1 MDNTPSTN
9 LIKNQ
14 QASSQA
20 VQVKLSEY
28 VKILPIEKEDR
39 KGWVNYGEN
48 NLYPSY
54 LIELYRESPVH
65 GALIN
70 SIAFM
75 VSGNGIETSVA
86 SVEEFINNLSL
97 EKLVF
102 QSALDLKMQGGFYW
116 EIIYS
121 LDRTTIS
128 EVNYLPYENCRLA
141 KTGDDEITGV
151 YFSHDWKDTRKKRN
165 TPQYIPFFDMAK
177 AQEETKQV
185 LFVAMENC
193 GASYY
198 PKPDYIQ
205 CLNWVE
211 LTRHISEYHVN
222 NILNGMFPSFMIHFM
237 NGDQSPEAKAKIKE
251 DWEEM
256 ISGVQNA
263 GKFIMTFNES
273 MDRKPVVDQFP
284 LSDAD
289 KQYQYLS
296 DEATKQIM
304 IGHRVTSPLLF
315 GIRDNGGLG
324 SNTDEMKSALAIFNT
339 YVIKPYQAIIV
350 DALNTIVE
358 AVGMPADITIKKK
371 DLWEEEVA
379 VEVATG
385 DTTATAPA
393 QVDVATQA
401 LNGAQIGSLLEIITQ
416 TTANVLTIPSAK
428 AITRAS
434 FPFLTEQQISDIF
447 DNLSSV
453 EIQPEQVL
461 QSAEKKKVDLEDGYK
476 PTDQMAKE
484 AELGLEWRREYGRG
498 GTAVGVARARDI
510 SNKKNLSLDTVKR
523 MYSYFSRHE
532 VDKKATGWNNGEEG
546 FPTAGRVAWQL
557 WGGDAGFGWAER
569 IVNREK
575 EKEHVENDMTEEDE
589 ENWLQHLSTCG
600 ELIDTEE
607 WELVDIEVVQPKKEE
622 RLAQLRKKESLF
634 AKSFAN
640 PDDKSVMDKG
650 IFKVRYSY
658 SQNKSENSRKFCT
671 KMVQASKGG
680 LKYRYEDIINMGDY
694 GVNNQFAKSGEDSYS
709 IWLWKGGKNCHHR
722 WIREIYKRKREK
734 GKFLPNDGLNN
745 DELISA
751 IRALEDGF
759 TFSDLRFGWAKAST
773 PTIDLQ

>member
-9 LIKNQ
+9 LIKSQ

-65 GALIN
+65 GALVN

-75 VSGNGIETSVA
+75 VAGNGIETSVA

-205 CLNWVE
+205 AINWVE

-339 YVIKPYQAIIV
+339 YVIKPYQAMIV
-350 DALNTIVE
+350 GALNIIVE

-416 TTANVLTIPSAK
+416 TTANILTIPSAK

-434 FPFLTEQQISDIF
+434 FPFLTEQQINDIF

-461 QSAEKKKVDLEDGYK
+461 QGTEKKKVSLEQSEKLCEDGN
-476 PTDQMAKE
+476 M
-484 AELGLEWRREYGRG
+484 
-498 GTAVGVARARDI
+498 
-510 SNKKNLSLDTVKR
+510 S
-523 MYSYFSRHE
+523 
-532 VDKKATGWNNGEEG
+532 
-546 FPTAGRVAWQL
+546 
-557 WGGDAGFGWAER
+557 
-569 IVNREK
+569 
-575 EKEHVENDMTEEDE
+575 EEDE

-650 IFKVRYSY
+650 VFKVRYSY

-759 TFSDLRFGWAKAST
+759 TFSDLKFGWAKAST